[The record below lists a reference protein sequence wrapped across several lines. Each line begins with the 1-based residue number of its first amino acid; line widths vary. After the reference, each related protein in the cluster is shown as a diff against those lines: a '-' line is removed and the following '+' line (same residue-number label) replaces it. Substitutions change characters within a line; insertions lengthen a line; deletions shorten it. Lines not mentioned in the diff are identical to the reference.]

1 LPTPPGPTSVG
12 ILEHALD
19 RLELRRPAD
28 ERRALG
34 GEPLH
39 PHLERL
45 QEREVARQ
53 PLDLELKDA
62 LGRGEVLE
70 AVRAEV
76 ANRRLDERP
85 RGLGEADVSLRGQPR
100 LTRVEPH
107 PHPDRAACQRALSIL
122 GGCDGIRR
130 PTEGGEERVTL
141 GIHLDPVVR
150 GEGGA
155 QNAAMLVQGPG
166 VALAELL
173 EQPCRA
179 LHVGEEQR
187 DHARGTIAGHPQRS

>member
-1 LPTPPGPTSVG
+1 VT
-12 ILEHALD
+12 D
-19 RLELRRPAD
+19 RCDA
-28 ERRALG
+28 RAL
-34 GEPLH
+34 
-39 PHLERL
+39 
-45 QEREVARQ
+45 V
-53 PLDLELKDA
+53 D
-62 LGRGEVLE
+62 V
-70 AVRAEV
+70 
-76 ANRRLDERP
+76 
-85 RGLGEADVSLRGQPR
+85 EADVSLRGQPR

-173 EQPCRA
+173 EQPRRA